1 MKKIILFSLSLI
13 TLNSCETTPVEGC
26 TDINAINYNYQ
37 ADIDNNS
44 CDFTADILFYMNQD
58 AGIFLYNQGLS
69 KITFYING
77 NSIGS
82 QYNDGGFFTSETPPI
97 CFDEFF
103 TTGSVYWSEN
113 SYTTISWE
121 AIDEN
126 GYVWYDNNTTLV
138 ANECLT
144 MELTAKKL
152 KVFQENS

>member
-1 MKKIILFSLSLI
+1 
-13 TLNSCETTPVEGC
+13 
-26 TDINAINYNYQ
+26 
-37 ADIDNNS
+37 
-44 CDFTADILFYMNQD
+44 MNQD
-58 AGIFLYNQGLS
+58 AGIFLFNQGLS

-82 QYNDGGFFTSETPPI
+82 QYNDGGFFTSEIPPI

-103 TTGSVYWSEN
+103 TTGSVYWSES

-121 AIDEN
+121 AIDDN

-144 MELTAKKL
+144 IELTAKKL
-152 KVFQENS
+152 KLFQENS